1 MKNMYLEDDSVL
13 IFKNSTAAKS
23 SGQAVFQ
30 GGMLGILVTDITTA
44 TGTGPMRVRGVVT
57 YTKLA
62 GTAWAEGDVVFF
74 DVVNNRMTTTNTTDC
89 VPAGV
94 AYDAAA
100 SAATIGHVVLNTPKV
115 CAVATDAPT
124 TIAAMK
130 AAGQMKPA

>member
-1 MKNMYLEDDSVL
+1 MKSLYMGDDSVL
-13 IFKNSTAAKS
+13 IYQNSSAAKS
-23 SGQAVFQ
+23 AGKPVFQ
-30 GGMLGILVTDITTA
+30 GGMLGILVDDITTA
-44 TGTGPMRVRGVVT
+44 TGTGPFRVRGVIG

-62 GTAWAEGDVVFF
+62 GTAWAIGDVVFY
-74 DVVNNRMTTTNTTDC
+74 DVTNDRLTTTNTTDC

-94 AYDAAA
+94 AYAVAA
-100 SAATIGHVVLNTPKV
+100 SAATFGYVVLNTPKV